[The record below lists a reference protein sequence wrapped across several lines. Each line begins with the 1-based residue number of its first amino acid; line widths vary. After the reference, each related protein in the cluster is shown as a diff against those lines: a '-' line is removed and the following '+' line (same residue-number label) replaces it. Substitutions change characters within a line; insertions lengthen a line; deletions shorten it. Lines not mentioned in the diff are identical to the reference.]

1 MQLVGELFAR
11 RFQIF
16 GSQAFYVINFT
27 STIAG
32 KGGRGGFGRIVNDFV
47 NADLVLVPIGR
58 RFFGDDIGLCF
69 PFGELIRTVADNI
82 ARLRP
87 FVAVLFDD
95 FLWYGIGGVMRGE
108 IQEVGRWIIE
118 LHLHGVRIYGFDA
131 KRFDIFFRAAGNGFG
146 IFYRIE
152 DEGIFTACRRID
164 GAPPGIDEIA
174 RSYGR
179 VI

>member
-16 GSQAFYVINFT
+16 GSQAFYVIHFT
-27 STIAG
+27 SAIAG
-32 KGGRGGFGRIVNDFV
+32 KGGRGRFGRIVNDFV

-58 RFFGDDIGLCF
+58 RFFHDNIRLRL

-87 FVAVLFDD
+87 FVAVLFNG
-95 FLWYGIGGVMRGE
+95 FLRHGIGGVMRGE

-118 LHLHGVRIYGFDA
+118 FDLQGTVVYGLDA
-131 KRFDIFFRAAGNGFG
+131 ECFDIFFRAVGNGFG

-164 GAPPGIDEIA
+164 GAPPGIDKIA